1 MSKLTKKWKG
11 VERDVNIGAGNVALP
26 GHLCVPDVARGI
38 VVFVHGSGSSRLSP
52 RNQYVANALN
62 NAGFATLLF
71 DLLTKAEESEDVM
84 TAKLRFDIELLT
96 ERVIEVTMWLK
107 QDADVADL
115 RIGYFG
121 ASTGAAAAV
130 VAATQ
135 LPESVA
141 AIVSRGGRPDLAEV
155 LLPTVTT
162 PILLIVGEK
171 DQTIISLNHHALQ
184 NLPAQTE
191 KAMSIVPG
199 ATHLFEEPGALE
211 IVASLAGKWF
221 EAHLY

>member
-1 MSKLTKKWKG
+1 LSKLTKKWKG

-26 GHLCVPDVARGI
+26 GHLCVPDGARGI

-96 ERVIEVTMWLK
+96 ERVIEVTMWPQARCRCCRICVLVTLV
-107 QDADVADL
+107 QVA
-115 RIGYFG
+115 
-121 ASTGAAAAV
+121 GAAAAV
-130 VAATQ
+130 VAVYQ

-141 AIVSRGGRPDLAEV
+141 AIVRAVVVQTWLRRFCQ
-155 LLPTVTT
+155 LLPH
-162 PILLIVGEK
+162 
-171 DQTIISLNHHALQ
+171 Q
-184 NLPAQTE
+184 
-191 KAMSIVPG
+191 
-199 ATHLFEEPGALE
+199 FC
-211 IVASLAGKWF
+211 
-221 EAHLY
+221 